1 MSKPDLMPSEQ
12 ELIFWAKEG
21 FNVLFE
27 GKHGVGKT
35 SIVLSVFNKL
45 GLKYKYFSAA
55 TIDPWVDLIGIPKET
70 GSENSKFLDFVRP
83 KDFALDE
90 VEAIFLDEYNRS
102 HKKVRNAVM
111 ELIQFKSI
119 NGHKFKNLKI
129 VWAAIN
135 PPSEGEYDVENLDPA
150 QKDRFHIHV
159 QTPYEPDLVYF
170 SNKFGEN
177 GKVAVEWWGN
187 LSQSLKNLVSPR
199 RLDYALDVFEKG
211 GDIRYVLDIST
222 NPSKLASMLSSG
234 SVIEQMEKIY
244 KKKDATLGKKFIRIE
259 NNYNHCLDVIKK
271 NKGLFKFY
279 IPLMDKEKVASLINE
294 NDESQTNSILDLCKS
309 ETAVVDIVK
318 NLIKIDNKTSG
329 VLRNKIKKNNELFD
343 LFHSKLDKTNWGTKP
358 VKPAMLV
365 ISKNSNPIFTIINS
379 AVDKINSDEP
389 IHTPEKLDWID
400 KLSVNMVDIALH
412 PEYLSKITS
421 ILVAVFSRCTVATL
435 EENAQAGFRIINSII
450 EQKAKIDGCSNE
462 QALDD
467 LLKTDLKFVIH
478 RFNDSGLMKMVS
490 K

>member
-1 MSKPDLMPSEQ
+1 MSKPDLMPTEQ

-159 QTPYEPDLVYF
+159 QTPYEPDLSYF
-170 SNKFGEN
+170 STKFGEN
-177 GKVAVEWWGN
+177 GKLAIEWWNN
-187 LSQSLKNLVSPR
+187 LSQGLKNLVSPR
-199 RLDYALDVFEKG
+199 RLDYALDVFQKG

-234 SVIEQMEKIY
+234 SVVEQMEKIY
-244 KKKDATLGKKFIRIE
+244 KKKDVTLGKKFIRVE
-259 NNYNHCLDVIKK
+259 NNYNHCLELIKK

-279 IPLMDKEKVASLINE
+279 IPLMDKEKIASLINE
-294 NDESQTNSILDLCKS
+294 NNEIQTNSILDLCKTENS
-309 ETAVVDIVK
+309 ILDIIK
-318 NLIKIDNKTSG
+318 NLIKVDNKTSG
-329 VLRNKIKKNNELFD
+329 VLRNKIKKDNNLFD
-343 LFHSKLDKTNWGTKP
+343 IFHSKLDKTNWGGKS
-358 VKPAMLV
+358 VKPAGL
-365 ISKNSNPIFTIINS
+365 INSKNSSTIYALVNNAIE
-379 AVDKINSDEP
+379 KINSNEP
-389 IHTPEKLDWID
+389 IHTPEKLNWIE
-400 KLSVNMVDIALH
+400 KLSTTMVDITLN
-412 PEYLSKITS
+412 PDYLDKIIS
-421 ILVAVFSRCTVATL
+421 ILVSVFSRCTTATL
-435 EENAQAGFRIINSII
+435 EENAQAAFNIINSII
-450 EQKAKIDGCSNE
+450 EQMSKEDSCSNE
-462 QALDD
+462 ETIEKLM
-467 LLKTDLKFVIH
+467 KTDLKFLFH
-478 RFNDSGLMKMVS
+478 RFNDFGLMNMILK
-490 K
+490 